1 MDSRMDDRQRK
12 DKVLGRSVFGHDNLP
27 RCEFEN
33 DREHML
39 HFWEVSEAQ
48 LHILMDPTMVGDE
61 CIDVDL
67 KKLAYDN
74 KVIFHILCNTL
85 TPTNRLNSIKSIT
98 GNALLAM
105 SQGI

>member
-1 MDSRMDDRQRK
+1 
-12 DKVLGRSVFGHDNLP
+12 
-27 RCEFEN
+27 
-33 DREHML
+33 ML

-48 LHILMDPTMVGDE
+48 LHILMDPNLVGDE
-61 CIDVDL
+61 CIDVDPN
-67 KKLAYDN
+67 KLAYDN
-74 KVIFHILCNTL
+74 KVMFHILCNTL